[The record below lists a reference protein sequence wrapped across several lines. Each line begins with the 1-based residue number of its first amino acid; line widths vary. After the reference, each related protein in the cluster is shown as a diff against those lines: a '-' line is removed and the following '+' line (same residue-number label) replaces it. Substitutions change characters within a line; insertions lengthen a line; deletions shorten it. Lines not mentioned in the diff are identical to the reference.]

1 MSDLLDVAES
11 AAYLNT
17 TERWVRRAIFE
28 NRLPYV
34 KLGALVRLER
44 SALDELI
51 ERGRQPASFEHA

>member
-28 NRLPYV
+28 HRLPFV

-44 SALDELI
+44 SVLDELI
-51 ERGRQPASFEHA
+51 ERGRRPASFEHA

>member
-1 MSDLLDVAES
+1 MDLMDVPEA

-44 SALDELI
+44 SALDELV
-51 ERGRQPASFEHA
+51 EQGRQPARKSEHA